1 MSFYESIAEYYHH
14 IFPLNKTQAS
24 FVQESFDESQQ
35 KDLLDIGCGI
45 GELSSELSKSFK
57 SVHAIDLDEAMI
69 QKALSGNQTAN
80 LHFQKLNMLEI
91 ERTFGADAIDAIVCF
106 GNTLVHLDG
115 PEQLLDFFKQSKATL
130 KNDGKLLLQIIN
142 YDRIIDQNIKAL
154 PTIENDEIK
163 FVRNYRLHP
172 AQKKLDFETI
182 LSIKKTGKT
191 VKNTIQLYPLRKTEI
206 DQLLTLAGYSEIK
219 YFGNFKRD
227 DLHENSIPLIIEVK
241 K

>member
-1 MSFYESIAEYYHH
+1 
-14 IFPLNKTQAS
+14 
-24 FVQESFDESQQ
+24 
-35 KDLLDIGCGI
+35 
-45 GELSSELSKSFK
+45 
-57 SVHAIDLDEAMI
+57 
-69 QKALSGNQTAN
+69 
-80 LHFQKLNMLEI
+80 MLEI
-91 ERTFGADAIDAIVCF
+91 ERNFGTDSIDVIVCF

-115 PEQLLDFFKQSKATL
+115 SEQLLNFFKQSRTVL
-130 KNDGKLLLQIIN
+130 KSDGKLLLQIIN
-142 YDRIIDQNIKAL
+142 YERIIDQNIKAL
-154 PTIENDEIK
+154 PTIENDAIK

-172 AQKKLDFETI
+172 DQKNLDFETI

-206 DQLLTLAGYSEIK
+206 EQLLKLAGYAEIK